1 MNNKKKGYKNTNK
14 KKQGKIDEN
23 DVYKVV
29 NKNNLRNRGIDP
41 VQYEDERDYDD
52 YEDYD
57 EYEDYENSKDYDD
70 YDDYED
76 DNDDYAADEKE
87 KKIELIIPSRRQSEY
102 QMSSKKKS
110 PIKKFFIIVFSILFM
125 YIAVFGGFIAYTYL
139 DDDPENDYF
148 KNENIVSSIGNA
160 ISGKKEEVPEK
171 ITMLLLGV
179 DEDNSRDGTRTDTI
193 MVACFDTIN
202 KKLSLISI
210 PRDTRVQVPEDRYE
224 VMRENIPNLNTNK
237 VKINSIYSY
246 GGEQG
251 MDFLERQIEELLD
264 IKIDYYAKIN
274 FKGFVSLIDSIGG
287 VDYNVKKRCYYND
300 KMGLVIDLYP
310 GEQHLDGEKAIQL
323 VRFRTGYARADL
335 ERVEVQRDFLK
346 AFLKQAL
353 SKEKVMSNPKAYVD
367 TVTEYVETDVTLSDI
382 PMLISAAE
390 GFDGSNFKGYTLPG
404 EDEYKNGVSYYIY
417 DETEIKKMIDEV
429 YNDKTNEEIPQKVKE
444 SSKDKRIVV
453 LNGGRTS
460 GLAKKASN
468 ALKEKG
474 FNVISYDNSKET
486 VNESKIYVR
495 KDGQGEDLSEFLT
508 SSEIIVDSDKCQNQ
522 NCDIL
527 IVLGVNEKL
536 TEVQNG

>member
-1 MNNKKKGYKNTNK
+1 MKIKMITRIMTTTRTILVEVGTTNK
-14 KKQGKIDEN
+14 TH
-23 DVYKVV
+23 
-29 NKNNLRNRGIDP
+29 
-41 VQYEDERDYDD
+41 YDD
-52 YEDYD
+52 YENGDG
-57 EYEDYENSKDYDD
+57 YEDYE
-70 YDDYED
+70 ED
-76 DNDDYAADEKE
+76 NGDYAADEKE
-87 KKIELIIPSRRQSEY
+87 KKIELIIPSRRQPDY
-102 QMSSKKKS
+102 QMSKKKKS
-110 PIKKFFIIVFSILFM
+110 PVKKFFIIVFSILFM
-125 YIAVFGGFIAYTYL
+125 YIAVFSGFIAYTYL
-139 DDDPENDYF
+139 DNDPENDYF

-160 ISGKKEEVPEK
+160 ISGKKEDVPEK

-193 MVACFDTIN
+193 MVACFDTVN
-202 KKLSLISI
+202 KKLSLISV
-210 PRDTRVQVPEDRYE
+210 PRDTRVEVPEDRYK

-251 MDFLERQIEELLD
+251 MDFLEKQIEELLGVE
-264 IKIDYYAKIN
+264 IDYYAKIS

-346 AFLKQAL
+346 AFLNQAL
-353 SKEKVMSNPKAYVD
+353 SKEKIMSNPKAYID
-367 TVTEYVETDVTLSDI
+367 TVTEYVETDVTLGDI
-382 PMLISAAE
+382 SMLLNAVE
-390 GFDGSNFKGYTLPG
+390 GFDGNNFKGYTLPG

-417 DETEIKKMIDEV
+417 DDAEIKKMIDEV
-429 YNDKTNEEIPQKVKE
+429 YKDKINEETPQKVKE
-444 SSKDKRIVV
+444 NSKDKRIVV

-468 ALKEKG
+468 TLKEKG
-474 FNVISYDNSKET
+474 FNVISYDNAKET
-486 VNESKIYVR
+486 VNDTKIYVR

-536 TEVQNG
+536 TEDKNG